1 VDTKSIW
8 IQRIERRSLIA
19 RVVEIVNVM
28 NKKSMLD
35 RDNVE
40 LYIMSEEEEQMLVD
54 FIMELDEINT
64 DMSKEEQKELLVK
77 MMKADEDAGLYD
89 EEFPMKKWSRPN
101 DMELQEWQNE
111 ILKKEIGDE

>member
-19 RVVEIVNVM
+19 RVVELANVM

-64 DMSKEEQKELLVK
+64 DM
-77 MMKADEDAGLYD
+77 
-89 EEFPMKKWSRPN
+89 
-101 DMELQEWQNE
+101 ELQEWQNE

>member
-1 VDTKSIW
+1 M
-8 IQRIERRSLIA
+8 
-19 RVVEIVNVM
+19 EIVNAM

-64 DMSKEEQKELLVK
+64 EISKEEQEKLLTEMMAGDQEL
-77 MMKADEDAGLYD
+77 GLYD
-89 EEFPMKKWSRPN
+89 EDFPMK
-101 DMELQEWQNE
+101 EWQKE
-111 ILKKEIGDE
+111 ILKKEMGDD

>member
-1 VDTKSIW
+1 
-8 IQRIERRSLIA
+8 
-19 RVVEIVNVM
+19 M

-54 FIMELDEINT
+54 FLMESNEINWKYHTEMEL
-64 DMSKEEQKELLVK
+64 
-77 MMKADEDAGLYD
+77 
-89 EEFPMKKWSRPN
+89 R
-101 DMELQEWQNE
+101 EWQEE